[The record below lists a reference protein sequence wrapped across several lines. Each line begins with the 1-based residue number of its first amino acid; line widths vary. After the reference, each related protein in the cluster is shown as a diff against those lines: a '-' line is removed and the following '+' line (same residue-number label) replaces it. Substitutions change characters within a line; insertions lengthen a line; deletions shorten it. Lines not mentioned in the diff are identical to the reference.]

1 MTDRFRRRKSWDSP
15 HDRARSRAAERL
27 WEVLPAGEAEWL
39 DRHLA
44 ECRDCSAVADSYEAQ
59 RLEVRGLRDRAP
71 VPPRDLWA
79 RTAAAIEREDAR
91 RRPSLRP
98 DPAPRM
104 PLLRRKR
111 PSPVPLGLVSGVL
124 VVAVVVG
131 VSLLGGRQTTPQVV
145 PLQSPPLIAVS
156 LPPLQTTG
164 PSGTPIVVAAGDVGW
179 MRYGPD
185 GQIDVFFSPIDEV
198 CADAEGPDCAPIDEA
213 SPRSGE
219 IADAPPEAVVKSPD
233 DKSLI
238 VVQGPTDNGAGK
250 VIVVPVPTAPGSTPE
265 PTPVP
270 TPVVTPTPPVETPPP
285 PVETP
290 TPPAETPTAPVDTPT
305 APVETPTPPLESPT
319 QSPLT
324 GPLEIASGV
333 IVVGQSAAYSPDGV
347 WFAFSARPTDGSA
360 GPDIY
365 VWRVGDPQALP
376 ITVDHRSVFSGWLDG
391 RMIGSRA
398 VVVETVAEGS
408 PVPTD
413 ASPVPTDASPVPT
426 DGSPAPTDASPSP
439 TVASPAPLTDLRPE
453 AFLLDPATGAET
465 ALPAAPFWRP
475 SVDPSGR
482 WAVYWDGTV
491 SLADNG
497 FEWRA
502 ASGQLVVGA
511 WPPVPEEPAAVPG
524 SEPPASEAP
533 ASGSPDASP
542 VSPDASPVSPAVSPD
557 ESATPSSSPSPEP
570 TALPQVI
577 DTSAIRDWDARWDE
591 TGTHLA
597 IWIAD
602 QADPAIGRLSLYVFD
617 PATGTLDLA
626 EPLLSA
632 QPALPGFSIASD
644 RLAWA
649 TPDNQDGEGSHVEV
663 LAWKGS
669 DSGQVQSAPGDDQVV
684 VIR

>member
-1 MTDRFRRRKSWDSP
+1 MTSRFRRRQSWDSP
-15 HDRARSRAAERL
+15 HDRARARAAERL

-39 DRHLA
+39 DRHLS
-44 ECRDCSAVADSYEAQ
+44 ECRDCRAVADSYEAQ
-59 RLEVRGLRDRAP
+59 RLELRGLRDRTP

-111 PSPVPLGLVSGVL
+111 PSPVPLGAISGLL

-131 VSLLGGRQTTPQVV
+131 VSLLGGRATQPQLPTLQPTPPQV
-145 PLQSPPLIAVS
+145 AVT
-156 LPPLQTTG
+156 LPPFQTTG
-164 PSGTPIVVAAGDVGW
+164 PSGTPIVVAAADVGW
-179 MRYGPD
+179 MRVGPN
-185 GQIDVFFSPIDEV
+185 GQIEVFFSPIDQV
-198 CADAEGPDCAPIDEA
+198 CADTEGPDCAPIDEA
-213 SPRSGE
+213 SPRSGA

-265 PTPVP
+265 PTATTTP
-270 TPVVTPTPPVETPPP
+270 TPVVTATPPVESATPGVETPTPPVESATP

-290 TPPAETPTAPVDTPT
+290 S
-305 APVETPTPPLESPT
+305 APVETPTPSLVSQS

-333 IVVGQSAAYSPDGV
+333 IVVGQSAAYSPDGA
-347 WFAFSARPTDGSA
+347 WFAFSARPTDGSQ

-365 VWRVGDPQALP
+365 VWRVGDPVALP
-376 ITVDHRSVFSGWLDG
+376 ITADHRSVFSGWLDG
-391 RMIGSRA
+391 QMIGSRA
-398 VVVETVAEGS
+398 VVVETVPEVS

-413 ASPVPTDASPVPT
+413 ASPVPADASPTPT
-426 DGSPAPTDASPSP
+426 DGSPAPAEASP
-439 TVASPAPLTDLRPE
+439 VPLLDLRPE

-465 ALPAAPFWRP
+465 PLPEAPFWRP
-475 SVDPSGR
+475 SVDPIGH

-497 FEWRA
+497 LEWRA
-502 ASGQLVVGA
+502 GAGQLVVGA
-511 WPPVPEEPAAVPG
+511 WPPVPAEPPVAEG
-524 SEPPASEAP
+524 SQPPASETP
-533 ASGSPDASP
+533 ASGSPDT
-542 VSPDASPVSPAVSPD
+542 SPVSPAVSPD
-557 ESATPSSSPSPEP
+557 DSATASSSPSPEP
-570 TALPQVI
+570 TAAPQVL

-591 TGTHLA
+591 AGTHLA

-602 QADPAIGRLSLYVFD
+602 QADPTIGRLSLYVFD

-632 QPALPGFSIASD
+632 KPALPGFSISSD

-663 LAWKGS
+663 LAWKGH